1 MDCSLI
7 DNMLLADVGVCQSRC
22 CSVARDGDLSRIREE
37 PPVVVGVSLEYG
49 PGRAHQFVRKRDD
62 DDVGMSP
69 RLETREPPAQTVRFL
84 AMMPADRACAVNEE
98 SSEISVAA
106 LADAPKHGLASCG
119 MLPRH

>member
-49 PGRAHQFVRKRDD
+49 QAVRTNLFASATTTLGCARASRFVSQR
-62 DDVGMSP
+62 P
-69 RLETREPPAQTVRFL
+69 RR
-84 AMMPADRACAVNEE
+84 
-98 SSEISVAA
+98 
-106 LADAPKHGLASCG
+106 CG
-119 MLPRH
+119 FWR